1 MGIFPNFRGENK
13 KCLKPPPRFGGLKHF
28 KTTYTSLKIEGT
40 FPMFR
45 LIEAIYETTLKQRL
59 RSAMMCPP
67 TETDG
72 KKHRVDGSFL
82 VHISM
87 VNVEVAI

>member
-1 MGIFPNFRGENK
+1 MWM
-13 KCLKPPPRFGGLKHF
+13 F

-45 LIEAIYETTLKQRL
+45 LIEDIYETTLKQRL
-59 RSAMMCPP
+59 RSAMMRPP

-72 KKHRVDGSFL
+72 KKHHVDGSFL